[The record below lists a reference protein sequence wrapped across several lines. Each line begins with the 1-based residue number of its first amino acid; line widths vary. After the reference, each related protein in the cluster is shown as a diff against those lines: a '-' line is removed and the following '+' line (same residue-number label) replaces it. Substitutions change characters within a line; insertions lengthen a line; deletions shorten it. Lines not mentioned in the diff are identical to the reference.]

1 MAESG
6 KRKDYI
12 FEFSFIIKLTMVSS
26 LKGILF
32 LGMLGMLVTG
42 CGRNLDLAK
51 IVAKNIA
58 FEIQHPV
65 QSPAAKLLV
74 FEVSGLHN

>member
-1 MAESG
+1 M
-6 KRKDYI
+6 
-12 FEFSFIIKLTMVSS
+12 LHS

-32 LGMLGMLVTG
+32 LGMLGVLVTG
-42 CGRNLDLAK
+42 CKRNLDWAK
-51 IVAKNIA
+51 IAAKNIA
-58 FEIQHPV
+58 YEIQHPV

>member
-1 MAESG
+1 
-6 KRKDYI
+6 
-12 FEFSFIIKLTMVSS
+12 MVSS

-42 CGRNLDLAK
+42 CSRNLDLAK
-51 IVAKNIA
+51 IMAKNIA
-58 FEIQHPV
+58 YEIQHPG
-65 QSPAAKLLV
+65 QFPAAKLYV